1 MEKTVE
7 QGRLLGLDE
16 VADGIFC
23 AEVLAPFICE
33 HALPGQ
39 FVQVKVEEASVQ
51 LLRIPLCV
59 YDVNPEIN
67 SIELFFEVR
76 GEGTEQLSRLHMGD
90 AVSIVGPLGDGWH
103 IPADMRSALLIG
115 GGLGAATLNLLAR
128 AIQQRGASLDFVLG
142 VPSADQLAF
151 RDRFERSV
159 ELAGGS
165 LKIAT
170 DDGSEGHH
178 GLCTDLSDPLIAEGG
193 YDYIAVCGPTPML
206 RAAVPAAIASDA
218 AVEVCLESLMACG
231 IGACLSCVV
240 KTTDGL
246 KRCCTDGTVFDAREV
261 LW

>member
-16 VADGIFC
+16 VSDGVFC

-33 HALPGQ
+33 HAEAGQ

-59 YDVNPEIN
+59 YDANPEIG
-67 SIELFFEVR
+67 SIELFFQVR

-90 AVSIVGPLGDGWH
+90 AVSLVGPLGCGWH
-103 IPADMRSALLIG
+103 LPADLRHALLIG
-115 GGLGAATLNLLAR
+115 GGMGAATLNLLAR
-128 AIQQRGASLDFVLG
+128 AIQQRGAVLDIVLG
-142 VPSADQLAF
+142 AANADQLPF
-151 RDRFERSV
+151 RDRLERSV
-159 ELAGGS
+159 ELSGGS
-165 LKIAT
+165 LEVAT

-178 GLCTDLSDPLIAEGG
+178 GLCTDLSDKLIVDGDYG
-193 YDYIAVCGPTPML
+193 YIGICGPKPML
-206 RAAVPAAIASDA
+206 RAAVPSAIASDA
-218 AVEVCLESLMACG
+218 PVEVCLEALMACG

-240 KTTDGL
+240 KTEHGL